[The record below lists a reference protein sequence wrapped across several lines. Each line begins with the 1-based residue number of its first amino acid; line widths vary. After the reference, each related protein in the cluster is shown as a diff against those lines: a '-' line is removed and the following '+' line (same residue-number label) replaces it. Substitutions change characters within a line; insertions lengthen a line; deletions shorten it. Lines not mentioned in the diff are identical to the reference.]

1 MWDTYGQANSI
12 WIRLHVDVDIFEPGK
27 KKLLIQKYPDTWGR
41 GLNYINLFVF
51 FSFFCVSRSFL
62 IIIVIIFQTA
72 QKCVVLISWE
82 KVSTTQREKIN
93 VPLLLSKACSKL
105 SRQNNRP
112 IKCKASSKV
121 AQRQAYCC
129 LTIDCVDLQF
139 YRHRLEIRSKLTWIA
154 KIIWALNWKPPY
166 PELRICKDISQ
177 KGTFREWANR
187 KKVAWFRAVRLI
199 FRIAKIIRWLSH

>member
-1 MWDTYGQANSI
+1 MTDTCEGANAI
-12 WIRLHVDVDIFEPGK
+12 WIRLHVDVEIFEPRK
-27 KKLLIQKYPDTWGR
+27 KKLRIPKYPDTCR
-41 GLNYINLFVF
+41 PSLNYINVVLF
-51 FSFFCVSRSFL
+51 FSFFFVSRSFL

-72 QKCVVLISWE
+72 QKCVVLIRWK

-105 SRQNNRP
+105 SRQNNGR

-121 AQRQAYCC
+121 AQRQGYCC

-199 FRIAKIIRWLSH
+199 SRKAKIIRWLSH